1 MLSWG
6 GGVTRTSLP
15 WKEEG
20 KITMKSRQTSVR
32 QSSTETSA
40 ADWNGFRRYQ
50 TADSADTSDPSITDT
65 DRDKDTY
72 GTCVKCVDV
81 FVFDWV
87 RLKGNLKAT
96 VSRCALVRRWTMTW
110 KFGNFV
116 LSYIEI
122 TCCLSG
128 RWRFEKACHRT
139 FMQRMREWRN
149 AHQWGGADHRVF
161 TDSDCSSSWP
171 MWAAFQVWRSSKY
184 PSGQVDNKS
193 LLIRTDEEDR
203 LSFPM
208 SQAADEGWFTAP
220 V

>member
-1 MLSWG
+1 MG
-6 GGVTRTSLP
+6 GGLREHLYPEKRKVKSL
-15 WKEEG
+15 WKAG
-20 KITMKSRQTSVR
+20 KHQCVKAQ
-32 QSSTETSA
+32 QTSA
-40 ADWNGFRRYQ
+40 ADWNGLRRYQ

-81 FVFDWV
+81 LVFDWV
-87 RLKGNLKAT
+87 GLKGNLKAT

-116 LSYIEI
+116 LSYIEV

-139 FMQRMREWRN
+139 FMQRN

-161 TDSDCSSSWP
+161 TESDCSSSWP